1 MKKTILI
8 QFLTVVIS
16 ICSLISCNRKSEEE
30 QLYIVDSIKL
40 GSSMKEYETQVSKNK
55 DIFSKKSGR
64 IYKKL
69 HFVTKMML
77 KQSEF
82 YDYYIADDYTTTFNL
97 NDNDI
102 YTDYGLIVP
111 IMSSTKDNLLGTTIY
126 FGRTGVALDLDN
138 SLSNFTH
145 NRNLI
150 PYFTQSNRALYI
162 SRVKDLLIKKYGQPT
177 KITTDNNIPF
187 YVFEG
192 KEIQKYG
199 TNKEHKGELLEWDN
213 DIVKITFF
221 TGIDNYNFTYD
232 YEINEYFHSF
242 VDKNKTKELGK
253 SEEPTKAYT
262 YLRYELKEDYIKR
275 KKLDEPNL

>member
-40 GSSMKEYETQVSKNK
+40 GSSMKEYETQALKNK
-55 DIFSKKSGR
+55 DIFSKKNGR
-64 IYKKL
+64 QFGKL

-82 YDYYIADDYTTTFNL
+82 YDHYIAGNYTTTFNI

-111 IMSSTKDNLLGTTIY
+111 ITSSTQDNLLGTIIY
-126 FGRTGVALDLDN
+126 FGRTEIAIDLDTAEE
-138 SLSNFTH
+138 FTH
-145 NRNLI
+145 NENPI

-192 KEIQKYG
+192 KEIQPYG
-199 TNKEHKGELLEWDN
+199 TDKDHKGELLEWDN
-213 DIVKITFF
+213 DIVKITLF

-232 YEINEYFHSF
+232 YESNIYIHHLG
-242 VDKNKTKELGK
+242 DRTKIKKELEK
-253 SEEPTKAYT
+253 NREPTKAYA